1 MTDVTKTF
9 GKIRVVPILSSETL
23 TTYKFDP
30 SIFEK
35 LSQRVTTAQSHSKDD
50 TLNDDS
56 RFFAQHFLDTLASK
70 SGNDTLERVLIESLG
85 RKVKSVS
92 IKHGADSEDS
102 EVEAKPMKSKYNA
115 HISDDTPAILL
126 KNQQIPFIVI
136 AEATE
141 DGTQILWA
149 ILLSYRTFDISRFNS
164 LVKELPE
171 EKRVGFKILP
181 DEHNER
187 YAMLQKL
194 RNIWPKSVK
203 IRSNPLP
210 FDDMRS
216 LKSSEYSIWVNPA
229 LTKNSKEH
237 TFMIELDRTSILN
250 KKSMEKSLDIRDYFK
265 KMKADDYNEMSAT
278 ELKEVCRKNNIQGFS
293 NKKKEGLLSLV
304 TKFMSA
310 KSS

>member
-1 MTDVTKTF
+1 
-9 GKIRVVPILSSETL
+9 
-23 TTYKFDP
+23 
-30 SIFEK
+30 
-35 LSQRVTTAQSHSKDD
+35 
-50 TLNDDS
+50 
-56 RFFAQHFLDTLASK
+56 
-70 SGNDTLERVLIESLG
+70 
-85 RKVKSVS
+85 
-92 IKHGADSEDS
+92 
-102 EVEAKPMKSKYNA
+102 MKSKYNA